1 MKPIPYLLGR
11 IKRGFV
17 PALVFLGQVPYLLI
31 LLTLDQIGFSQ
42 EVFVCLFVYLLIY
55 CIFTFQVLREWM
67 SRAVKQRTSLLERL
81 EQARELNEDL
91 KFRVS
96 LELFL
101 ILYSR
106 SGCSLSGVSV

>member
-42 EVFVCLFVYLLIY
+42 EVFVCLFVYLLY
-55 CIFTFQVLREWM
+55 NVLYFHVPGVARMDESRGEATDFIIRE
-67 SRAVKQRTSLLERL
+67 A
-81 EQARELNEDL
+81 
-91 KFRVS
+91 
-96 LELFL
+96 
-101 ILYSR
+101 
-106 SGCSLSGVSV
+106 